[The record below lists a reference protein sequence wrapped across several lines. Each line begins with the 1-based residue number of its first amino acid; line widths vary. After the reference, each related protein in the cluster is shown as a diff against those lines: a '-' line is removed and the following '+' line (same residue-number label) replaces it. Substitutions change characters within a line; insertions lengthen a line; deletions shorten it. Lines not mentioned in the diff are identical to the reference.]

1 MCHFVCV
8 CLTCRPPHT
17 MITRPSHA
25 PTPYSPQQPTGL
37 PDLIKFNLLSWPG
50 RIRAGLGA
58 LGFIRF
64 KPQGGK
70 YEESV
75 KEFVTRH
82 LGAEAFERII
92 DPFVSGV
99 YAGDPAKLSMK
110 AALKKVGGL

>member
-1 MCHFVCV
+1 M
-8 CLTCRPPHT
+8 
-17 MITRPSHA
+17 
-25 PTPYSPQQPTGL
+25 
-37 PDLIKFNLLSWPG
+37 
-50 RIRAGLGA
+50 GA
-58 LGFIRF
+58 LGFIRLP
-64 KPQGGK
+64 PQGGK

-110 AALKKVGGL
+110 AALKKVKRLEELGGPGILDGAILRIQEIQREKKATVRCVCVGWWGCGAD